1 LLRPGLFLFK
11 FAPPQTEPPSVSR
24 FWLTYCKPSG
34 RQLFGVVIL
43 DSSHLMHARVQAA
56 VEGID
61 QGAEFAEGHELD
73 PETAALVPDSAIGR
87 MLDQE
92 EGAALIRRLA
102 ARIPKRAAA
111 ASVKRSVKRKRA

>member
-1 LLRPGLFLFK
+1 LFLGRERFY
-11 FAPPQTEPPSVSR
+11 FGPARLIIVSR

-43 DSSHLMHARVQAA
+43 DSPSLVGARMRAA

-73 PETAALVPDSAIGR
+73 RDTAALVPATAIGR
-87 MLDQE
+87 MFSQD
-92 EGAALIRRLA
+92 EGAALIRWLERA
-102 ARIPKRAAA
+102 IPKRATAT
-111 ASVKRSVKRKRA
+111 SVKRSVKRKRA